1 MWEKLYILVK
11 EADSPFCDSLVGAWD
26 CGGGLLFARF
36 TTSGAYL
43 YNLHQPAVEEEG
55 GGKRLLAVSSI
66 PIEYEWPEQFNN
78 IWLGNPTNLLDY
90 QPTVIS
96 PANIFGDA
104 CFSGRP
110 RESVALTHEL
120 DGLFFE
126 MTKKSIVDPA
136 MQMLSNLHEAGGLM
150 DSERIG
156 AGPLTE

>member
-1 MWEKLYILVK
+1 MIYKPSSGK
-11 EADSPFCDSLVGAWD
+11 MKDD
-26 CGGGLLFARF
+26 CMIYDKGKY
-36 TTSGAYL
+36 YL
-43 YNLHQPAVEEEG
+43 YSMYHKENSD
-55 GGKRLLAVSSI
+55 K
-66 PIEYEWPEQFNN
+66 FNN

-110 RESVALTHEL
+110 PESVALTHDL